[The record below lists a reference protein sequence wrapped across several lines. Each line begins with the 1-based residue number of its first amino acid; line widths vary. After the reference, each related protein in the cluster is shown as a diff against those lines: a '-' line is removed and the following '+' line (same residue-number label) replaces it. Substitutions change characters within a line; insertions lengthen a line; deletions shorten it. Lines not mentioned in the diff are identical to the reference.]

1 MEKGKT
7 NAALGSFAKKLDAYF
22 GITASGS
29 SLKTELIAG
38 AATFMTMCY
47 ILVVNAGMIGGTLL
61 GDGGFGAIYIA
72 TALSAIFGTLMLG
85 LFAKL
90 PFAQAP
96 GMGLNAFF
104 TFSVCRGLG
113 VSYGTALF
121 IVLISGALFFALSIG
136 GIREKIVEGLPGCI
150 KLAISAG
157 IGAFIAFI
165 GFQNAK
171 IIVDDPATLVKLVDF
186 TQLFKT
192 GAGQGVALNAI
203 VCVATFLGIVVMSKK
218 NIKASIILG
227 LLGGSVLYYLL
238 QLIVFKKISEDL
250 SLASPFAAFG
260 AFGSK
265 AFFKFEVKGLFTN
278 FKAFMN
284 FVSLVIAFAIV
295 DMFDTIGTLVGTC
308 TRAGMM
314 DKDGNVPNMRKALI
328 SDSAAT
334 MVGAV
339 LGTSTVTTYVE
350 SAAGVSA
357 GGRTGFTSVVVAA
370 LFFIAMFLS
379 PIASLIPGPAAAA
392 ALIYVGV
399 LMMSSVK
406 EIDWHDPAVGA
417 CCLMTVLGM
426 PLTYSISNGIG
437 LGIIT
442 YVVVKAVTG
451 KIKDV
456 KLFTYIIAAIFLLK
470 FFVVG

>member
-61 GDGGFGAIYIA
+61 GDGGFRRYIA

-85 LFAKL
+85 LFIKL
-90 PFAQAP
+90 PFAQARAWDSFLYFL
-96 GMGLNAFF
+96 GLSRVGRKLWN
-104 TFSVCRGLG
+104 G
-113 VSYGTALF
+113 
-121 IVLISGALFFALSIG
+121 IVYRVDFRRAVLCVVNS
-136 GIREKIVEGLPGCI
+136 GIREKIMEGLPGCI

-314 DKDGNVPNMRKALI
+314 DKDGNVPNNKADKRLRRN
-328 SDSAAT
+328 

-339 LGTSTVTTYVE
+339 LGSTVTIWE